1 MFGLKSAWIS
11 KFQYIVTDARNF
23 LLVVAV
29 YVLCHGLTALLV
41 TPVQNFFA
49 PDVTVFASLIY
60 LPHGVRVLAT
70 WLLGWKTF
78 FPLFAGGYLAE
89 LLFTPAEILTFTE
102 PMLFWSVAVSAVAA
116 YAGFVIMKFL
126 GRNLYADRNRIMNW
140 KWLIVVGTIASVL
153 NSVGQIIV
161 FSGLIVPDDLFAVLA
176 TYAIGDL
183 VGLVVS
189 MFALMIVF
197 RWIRLF
203 ADAK

>member
-1 MFGLKSAWIS
+1 MS
-11 KFQYIVTDARNF
+11 KFADMVPVAGNF
-23 LLVVAV
+23 LIVVAV

-41 TPVQNFFA
+41 TPIQSLFA
-49 PDVTVFASLIY
+49 PDITVFASLIY

-70 WLLGWKTF
+70 WLLGWKTC
-78 FPLFAGGYLAE
+78 FPLFVGEFLSE

-126 GRNLYADRNRIMNW
+126 GRNLYAGRNRIMNW
-140 KWLIVVGTIASVL
+140 KWLIIVGAIASVV

-161 FSGLIVPDDLFAVLA
+161 YSGLIIPDDLFVVLA

-189 MFALMIVF
+189 MFALMIIF